1 MKERV
6 AYLDSS
12 AIIKRYIKEAGSEFV
27 KQLYQGAYIGEVKV
41 CFSIWN
47 VGEVLGAL
55 DRAMCKGRLT
65 EEEYATAR
73 RRFLLE
79 TRRLMKLKLL
89 LVVPL
94 KGKLLVEAWR
104 IVEKHHIYQAD
115 ALQIATA
122 KQIACT
128 EFLTGDVTLHNI
140 ALKEGLNSICLS

>member
-1 MKERV
+1 MRSK
-6 AYLDSS
+6 
-12 AIIKRYIKEAGSEFV
+12 IIKTIISENLHWRLLGSRLTLLRF
-27 KQLYQGAYIGEVKV
+27 
-41 CFSIWN
+41 
-47 VGEVLGAL
+47 LGLL

-65 EEEYATAR
+65 EEEHATAR

-89 LVVPL
+89 LIVPL
-94 KGKLLVEAWR
+94 KGKLLVEAWK

-128 EFLTGDVTLHNI
+128 EILTGDVTLHNI

>member
-1 MKERV
+1 MRSK
-6 AYLDSS
+6 
-12 AIIKRYIKEAGSEFV
+12 IIKTTISENLHWRLLGSRLTLLRF
-27 KQLYQGAYIGEVKV
+27 
-41 CFSIWN
+41 
-47 VGEVLGAL
+47 LGLL

-65 EEEYATAR
+65 EEEHATAR

-89 LVVPL
+89 LIVPL
-94 KGKLLVEAWR
+94 KGKLLVEAWK

-128 EFLTGDVTLHNI
+128 EILTGDVTLHNI